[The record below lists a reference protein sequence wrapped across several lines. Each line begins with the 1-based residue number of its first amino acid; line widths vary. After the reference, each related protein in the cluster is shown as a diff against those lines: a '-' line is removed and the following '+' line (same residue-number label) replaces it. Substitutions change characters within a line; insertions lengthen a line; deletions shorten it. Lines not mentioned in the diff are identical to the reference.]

1 MPFFVFLNNDLA
13 SSGNE
18 LVISQDENQ
27 SPSVCFNDANELL
40 MQLYNMWGLV
50 VVILLTDQP

>member
-40 MQLYNMWGLV
+40 MQLYNM
-50 VVILLTDQP
+50 